1 MALKCFD
8 LKLLLVLST
17 SSTKTIG
24 KGPLTRPQAFL
35 KDFKYMPMIGNEQK
49 PVTFRQKTIVA
60 KESQMRRGFDK
71 KAYDSNWDRIFGK
84 AKKEESEKK

>member
-1 MALKCFD
+1 M
-8 LKLLLVLST
+8 
-17 SSTKTIG
+17 
-24 KGPLTRPQAFL
+24 PL
-35 KDFKYMPMIGNEQK
+35 IGNEQK

-84 AKKEESEKK
+84 NNKESEKTYGK